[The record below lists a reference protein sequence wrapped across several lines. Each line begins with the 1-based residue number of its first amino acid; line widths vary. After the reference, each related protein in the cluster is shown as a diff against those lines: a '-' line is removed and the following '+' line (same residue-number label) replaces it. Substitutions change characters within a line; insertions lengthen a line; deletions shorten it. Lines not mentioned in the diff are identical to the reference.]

1 LAGKAP
7 RGRKGQES
15 AGRRLQESAGR
26 YKKGADVFQPS
37 MPPPSNTHARRPG
50 AIAVIGLVLLACLPV
65 AGSANAQGDTSSSS
79 KVKVATTGN
88 RSELV
93 DTIPITKKPQVSPR
107 VIMSLTPGVLGALQ
121 NGDQLEVNTE
131 AEITTDCRFE
141 SSECVGEP
149 YNFNPKIG
157 ARIVISTS
165 TTSAAGFEVVPRQEV
180 NCRQKTPNRQHHC
193 VFTLRPGPFQVD
205 LATLGCPASGCFVN
219 LVMDAWHKRGSPK
232 RNVILIGAN
241 NRNGKIKQDKGRLNA
256 IRTRNPLTAP
266 PPDPAGT
273 FTTGTIEPTTNAI
286 PLNPAGEQVIYSV
299 ELANLRDGEQ
309 LYVRGGLTTDVSQLM
324 HNANVSTKIFLTD
337 SPAQTDRGVLSQEVA
352 DLKGEI
358 TENNGF
364 NCTRKQTPCPSNKV
378 GVLAIKKDAT
388 APLYANLILN
398 VSGFGHAG
406 PGTFLPIPP
415 QGGLEVTRYPP
426 SANG

>member
-1 LAGKAP
+1 MAPLGKPVLAAL
-7 RGRKGQES
+7 
-15 AGRRLQESAGR
+15 AA
-26 YKKGADVFQPS
+26 
-37 MPPPSNTHARRPG
+37 
-50 AIAVIGLVLLACLPV
+50 LLACLAV
-65 AGSANAQGDTSSSS
+65 APAAGAQDAAAS

-107 VIMSLTPGVLGALQ
+107 VIMSLTPDVLGALQ
-121 NGDQLEVNTE
+121 NGDQLEINAE

-165 TTSAAGFEVVPRQEV
+165 TTTAAGFEVVPRQEV

-193 VFTLRPGPFQVD
+193 VFTMRPEPIQVD

-232 RNVILIGAN
+232 RNLILIGAN
-241 NRNGKIKQDKGRLNA
+241 NRNGKVKQDKGRLNA

-266 PPDPAGT
+266 PPDPLGT
-273 FTTGTIEPTTNAI
+273 FTVGTSEPTTNAI
-286 PLNPAGEQVIYSV
+286 SLNPEAEAVIYSV
-299 ELANLRDGEQ
+299 ELPGLVDHEQ
-309 LYVRGGLTTDVSQLM
+309 LYARAGLTTDVSLLQ
-324 HNANVSTKIFLTD
+324 HNANVSTRIVLADTPTGTD
-337 SPAQTDRGVLSQEVA
+337 PGVLGSQVA
-352 DLKGEI
+352 ELNGEI

-378 GVLAIKKDAT
+378 GVIEIKKNAT
-388 APLYANLILN
+388 APLYANLVLN
-398 VSGFGHAG
+398 VSGFGHAP

-415 QGGLEVTRYPP
+415 QGGIEVTRYPA
-426 SANG
+426 SARG

>member
-1 LAGKAP
+1 MRTNASTARNGQEY
-7 RGRKGQES
+7 RGRYTKGF
-15 AGRRLQESAGR
+15 
-26 YKKGADVFQPS
+26 DVLKTSMSVPS
-37 MPPPSNTHARRPG
+37 RFLASTLVALFVALAAAPG
-50 AIAVIGLVLLACLPV
+50 A
-65 AGSANAQGDTSSSS
+65 SAQDAAAS

-93 DTIPITKKPQVSPR
+93 DTIPVTKKPQVSPR
-107 VIMSLTPGVLGALQ
+107 VIMSLTPDVLGALQ
-121 NGDQLEVNTE
+121 NGDQLEINAE

-157 ARIVISTS
+157 ARIVVANS
-165 TTSAAGFEVVPRQEV
+165 TTTATGFEVVPRQEV

-193 VFTLRPGPFQVD
+193 VFTLRPPPMQVD
-205 LATLGCPASGCFVN
+205 LATLGCPANGCFIN
-219 LVMDAWHKRGSPK
+219 LVMDSWHKRGSPK

-256 IRTRNPLTAP
+256 IRTRNPLASP
-266 PPDPAGT
+266 PPDPLGT
-273 FTTGTIEPTTNAI
+273 VTVGTIEPTTNAI

-299 ELANLRDGEQ
+299 ELGNLTDGEQ
-309 LYVRGGLTTDVSQLM
+309 LYARGGLTTDVSLLN
-324 HNANVSTKIFLTD
+324 HNANVSTRIVLTD
-337 SPAQTDRGVLSQEVA
+337 SPTQTDPGVLGEQVA

-364 NCTRKQTPCPSNKV
+364 NCTKKQTPCPSNKV
-378 GVLAIKKDAT
+378 GVLAIKKTAS
-388 APLYANLILN
+388 APLYANLVLN
-398 VSGFGHAG
+398 VSGFGHAP

-415 QGGLEVTRYPP
+415 QGGLEITRYPAT
-426 SANG
+426 ANG

>member
-1 LAGKAP
+1 
-7 RGRKGQES
+7 
-15 AGRRLQESAGR
+15 LQESRCRDPNESCVLTCLMA
-26 YKKGADVFQPS
+26 QS
-37 MPPPSNTHARRPG
+37 RRKLPLVALFAALVACLASAPG
-50 AIAVIGLVLLACLPV
+50 AG
-65 AGSANAQGDTSSSS
+65 AQDPSSS

-121 NGDQLEVNTE
+121 TGDQLEISSE
-131 AEITTDCRFE
+131 AEITTDCLFV

-149 YNFNPKIG
+149 YKFNPKIG

-193 VFTLRPGPFQVD
+193 VFTMQPPPLQVD
-205 LATLGCPASGCFVN
+205 LAALGCPASGCFVN

-241 NRNGKIKQDKGRLNA
+241 NRNGKVKQDKGRLNA
-256 IRTRNPLTAP
+256 VRTRPGNPPVVP
-266 PPDPAGT
+266 PPPPPGT
-273 FTTGTIEPTTNAI
+273 FTVGSDQPTTNAI
-286 PLNPAGEQVIYSV
+286 SLNPAGEAVIYSV
-299 ELANLRDGEQ
+299 ELPGLVDGEQ
-309 LYVRGGLTTDVSQLM
+309 LYARAGLTTDVTLLN
-324 HNANVSTKIFLTD
+324 HNANVSTRIVLAD
-337 SPAQTDRGVLSQEVA
+337 SPTETDPGVVGAQVG

-364 NCTRKQTPCPSNKV
+364 NCTKKQTPCPSNKV
-378 GVLAIKKDAT
+378 GVLAIKKNAT
-388 APLYANLILN
+388 IPLYANLVLN
-398 VSGFGHAG
+398 VSGFGHAA

-415 QGGLEVTRYPP
+415 SGGIEVTRYPA

>member
-1 LAGKAP
+1 VFNRLMPARGK
-7 RGRKGQES
+7 
-15 AGRRLQESAGR
+15 
-26 YKKGADVFQPS
+26 
-37 MPPPSNTHARRPG
+37 
-50 AIAVIGLVLLACLPV
+50 IALPATLLACLALAP
-65 AGSANAQGDTSSSS
+65 AAEAQNGALS

-93 DTIPITKKPQVSPR
+93 DTIPVTKKPQVSPR
-107 VIMSLTPGVLGALQ
+107 AIMSLTPDTLGSLQ
-121 NGDQLEVNTE
+121 TGDQLEISAET
-131 AEITTDCRFE
+131 EITTDCRFE

-165 TTSAAGFEVVPRQEV
+165 PTTATGFEVVPRQEV

-193 VFTLRPGPFQVD
+193 VFTMQPAPLQVD
-205 LATLGCPASGCFVN
+205 LGALGCPASGCFVN

-256 IRTRNPLTAP
+256 IRTRNPVVTP
-266 PPDPAGT
+266 PPAPTGT
-273 FTTGTIEPTTNAI
+273 FTTGNSSPTTNALS
-286 PLNPAGEQVIYSV
+286 LNPEAEAVIFSQQLDG
-299 ELANLRDGEQ
+299 LADGEQ
-309 LYVRGGLTTDVSQLM
+309 LFVKAGLTTDVALLN
-324 HNANVSTKIFLTD
+324 HNANVSTRIVLAD
-337 SPAQTDRGVLSQEVA
+337 SPTETDPGVVGGEVA

-364 NCTRKQTPCPSNKV
+364 NCTKKATPCPSNKV
-378 GVLAIKKDAT
+378 GVIAIKKNASV
-388 APLYANLILN
+388 PLFANLVLN
-398 VSGFGHAG
+398 ISGFGHAA

-415 QGGLEVTRYPP
+415 TGGIEVTRYPA